1 MSDWWEIIRIA
12 VMSSILLGAVPIFL
26 LYVVRRL
33 ADLTRRQKELDARL
47 ARLERLEAQ
56 AGQYERVT

>member
-1 MSDWWEIIRIA
+1 VI
-12 VMSSILLGAVPIFL
+12 SSILLGAVPIFL

>member
-47 ARLERLEAQ
+47 ARLEHLEAQ